1 MEVVDGA
8 VAVADFIGGTGGDGG
23 GDIFLGEAGGIVEV
37 GTFCE
42 IGCYCRAKVQ
52 NTVNEYLSEKQL
64 KQYITALQHEENIY
78 AKAFLMTALYT
89 GMRKKAIYYLAW
101 QDSCCISVRI
111 FCSSSR

>member
-42 IGCYCRAKVQ
+42 IGCYCRGERGEARRCERSV
-52 NTVNEYLSEKQL
+52 S
-64 KQYITALQHEENIY
+64 AL
-78 AKAFLMTALYT
+78 
-89 GMRKKAIYYLAW
+89 
-101 QDSCCISVRI
+101 
-111 FCSSSR
+111 